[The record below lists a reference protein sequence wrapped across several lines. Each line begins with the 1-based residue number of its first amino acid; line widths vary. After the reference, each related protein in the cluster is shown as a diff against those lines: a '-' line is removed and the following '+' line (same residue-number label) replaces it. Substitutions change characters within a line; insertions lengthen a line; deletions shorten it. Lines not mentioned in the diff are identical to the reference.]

1 MSESPRIPTS
11 PQSAMRKQKE
21 EPALPPSDP
30 SAPQKIGTFPLSA
43 FGTWCTDGCLCVAI
57 LSVFDKT
64 GLLDLA
70 KNLTKRNVKLYGS
83 GGTAAMVRE
92 AGFPIRYVDFICRMG
107 KLISAM

>member
-1 MSESPRIPTS
+1 
-11 PQSAMRKQKE
+11 MRKQKE
-21 EPALPPSDP
+21 EPAPPPSDP
-30 SAPQKIGTFPLSA
+30 SAPQKIGTYQPPKR
-43 FGTWCTDGCLCVAI
+43 GTWSTDGCLCVAI
-57 LSVFDKT
+57 LSVYDKT